1 MNKKLVVSVAFV
13 ILVIVVAISFS
24 AYQAQLAEMHDVD
37 RYLEELAKK
46 KEMAIAASQ
55 QAIQQMNL
63 ENGSPALGSESAPIT
78 IIEFGDYQ
86 CEACYAWFHNTRDT
100 LIDNYIETGK
110 AKLIFVDLPFLG
122 RDSPTA
128 AHASYC
134 AEDQGQYW
142 EYHTMLYTFQDGHP
156 DSGWAD
162 RDRLNSFAFSLD
174 MNIDE
179 FNECMDSSKYK
190 KRVKANY
197 DEAVRNNVQSTP
209 TFIIISEDGKKE
221 MFSGAQPY
229 SVFSATIASML

>member
-13 ILVIVVAISFS
+13 VIVAIVIISFS
-24 AYQAQLAEMHDVD
+24 TYYATLLETQKVAQD
-37 RYLEELAKK
+37 RFL
-46 KEMAIAASQ
+46 ASQ
-55 QAIQQMNL
+55 QEPQQEF
-63 ENGSPALGSESAPIT
+63 ENGSPILGSESAPIT
-78 IIEFGDYQ
+78 IVEFGDYQ

-100 LIDNYIETGK
+100 LIDNYVETGK

-128 AHASYC
+128 AQASYC

-197 DEAVRNNVQSTP
+197 DEAVKNGVQSTP

-221 MFSGAQPY
+221 QFSGAQPY
-229 SVFSATIASML
+229 SVFSVTIESML

>member
-1 MNKKLVVSVAFV
+1 MNKRLVVSVAFV
-13 ILVIVVAISFS
+13 VIVAVVIISFS
-24 AYQAQLAEMHDVD
+24 TYYATLLETQKVAQD
-37 RYLEELAKK
+37 RFL
-46 KEMAIAASQ
+46 ASQ
-55 QAIQQMNL
+55 QEPQQEF
-63 ENGSPALGSESAPIT
+63 ENGSPILGSESAPIT
-78 IIEFGDYQ
+78 IVEFGDYQ

-122 RDSPTA
+122 RDSPIA
-128 AHASYC
+128 AQASYC

-174 MNIDE
+174 MSIDE

-197 DEAVRNNVQSTP
+197 DEAVKNRVQSTP

-221 MFSGAQPY
+221 QFSGAQPY
-229 SVFSATIASML
+229 SVFALTIESML

>member
-13 ILVIVVAISFS
+13 VIVAIVIISFS
-24 AYQAQLAEMHDVD
+24 TYYATLLETQKVAQD
-37 RYLEELAKK
+37 RFL
-46 KEMAIAASQ
+46 ASQ
-55 QAIQQMNL
+55 QEPQQEF

-78 IIEFGDYQ
+78 IVEFGDYQ
-86 CEACYAWFHNTRDT
+86 CEACYAWFHTTRDT
-100 LIDNYIETGK
+100 LIDNYVETGK
-110 AKLIFVDLPFLG
+110 VKLIFVDLPFLG
-122 RDSPTA
+122 RDSPMA
-128 AHASYC
+128 AQASYC

-197 DEAVRNNVQSTP
+197 DEAVKNGVQSTP
-209 TFIIISEDGKKE
+209 TFIIISEDGKRE
-221 MFSGAQPY
+221 QFSGAQPY
-229 SVFSATIASML
+229 SVFSATIESML

>member
-1 MNKKLVVSVAFV
+1 MNKRLVVSVVFV
-13 ILVIVVAISFS
+13 VLVIIVAISFS
-24 AYQAQLAEMHDVD
+24 SYQSNLLEMHDKTK
-37 RYLEELAKK
+37 YLEK
-46 KEMAIAASQ
+46 IASKQ
-55 QAIQQMNL
+55 SPLLNL
-63 ENGSPALGSESAPIT
+63 ENGSPPLGPDSAPIT
-78 IIEFGDYQ
+78 IVEFGDYQ

-110 AKLIFVDLPFLG
+110 AKLIFVDLAFLG
-122 RDSPTA
+122 SDSKTA
-128 AHASYC
+128 AQASYC

-179 FNECMDSSKYK
+179 FNDCMDSSKYK
-190 KRVKANY
+190 IRVKANY
-197 DEAVRNNVQSTP
+197 DEAVKNDVQSTP

-221 MFSGAQPY
+221 QFSGAQPY
-229 SVFSATIASML
+229 SVFSATIESML

>member
-1 MNKKLVVSVAFV
+1 MNKRLVVSVEFV
-13 ILVIVVAISFS
+13 VIVAVVIISFS
-24 AYQAQLAEMHDVD
+24 TYYATLLETQKVAQD
-37 RYLEELAKK
+37 RFL
-46 KEMAIAASQ
+46 ASQ
-55 QAIQQMNL
+55 QELQQEF

-78 IIEFGDYQ
+78 IVEFGDYQ

-122 RDSPTA
+122 RDSPTSA
-128 AHASYC
+128 QASYC

-162 RDRLNSFAFSLD
+162 RNRLNSFAFSLD

-179 FNECMDSSKYK
+179 FDECMDSSKYK
-190 KRVKANY
+190 NRVKANY
-197 DEAVRNNVQSTP
+197 DEAVKNGVQSTP

-221 MFSGAQPY
+221 QFSGAQPY
-229 SVFSATIASML
+229 SVFSVTIESML

>member
-1 MNKKLVVSVAFV
+1 MNKKLVVSIAFV
-13 ILVIVVAISFS
+13 VIVAVVIISFS
-24 AYQAQLAEMHDVD
+24 TYYATLLETQKLAQD
-37 RYLEELAKK
+37 RFL
-46 KEMAIAASQ
+46 ASQ
-55 QAIQQMNL
+55 QEPQQEF

-78 IIEFGDYQ
+78 IVEFGDYQ
-86 CEACYAWFHNTRDT
+86 CEACYAWFHTTRDT
-100 LIDNYIETGK
+100 LIDNYIVTGK

-122 RDSPTA
+122 RDSPMA
-128 AHASYC
+128 AQASYC

-190 KRVKANY
+190 NRVKANY
-197 DEAVRNNVQSTP
+197 DEAVKNGAQATP
-209 TFIIISEDGKKE
+209 TFIIISEDGKRE
-221 MFSGAQPY
+221 QFSGSQPY
-229 SVFSATIASML
+229 SVFAATIESML

>member
-13 ILVIVVAISFS
+13 VIVAVVIISFS
-24 AYQAQLAEMHDVD
+24 TYYATLLETQKVAQD
-37 RYLEELAKK
+37 RFL
-46 KEMAIAASQ
+46 ASQ
-55 QAIQQMNL
+55 QEPQQEF
-63 ENGSPALGSESAPIT
+63 ENGSPILGSESAPIT
-78 IIEFGDYQ
+78 IVEFGDYQ

-122 RDSPTA
+122 RDSPTSA
-128 AHASYC
+128 QASYC

-197 DEAVRNNVQSTP
+197 DEAVKNRVQSTP

-221 MFSGAQPY
+221 QFSGAQPY
-229 SVFSATIASML
+229 SVFALTIESML

>member
-13 ILVIVVAISFS
+13 VIVAVVIISFS
-24 AYQAQLAEMHDVD
+24 TYYATLLETQKVAQD
-37 RYLEELAKK
+37 RFL
-46 KEMAIAASQ
+46 ASQ
-55 QAIQQMNL
+55 QEPQQEF

-78 IIEFGDYQ
+78 IVEFGDYQ

-122 RDSPTA
+122 RDSPTSA
-128 AHASYC
+128 QASYC

-179 FNECMDSSKYK
+179 FDECMDSSKYK
-190 KRVKANY
+190 NRVKANY
-197 DEAVRNNVQSTP
+197 DEAVKNGVQSTP

-221 MFSGAQPY
+221 QFSGAQPY
-229 SVFSATIASML
+229 SVFSVTIESML

>member
-13 ILVIVVAISFS
+13 VIVAIVIISFS
-24 AYQAQLAEMHDVD
+24 TYYATLLETQKVAQD
-37 RYLEELAKK
+37 RFL
-46 KEMAIAASQ
+46 ASQ
-55 QAIQQMNL
+55 QEPQQEF

-78 IIEFGDYQ
+78 IVEFGDYQ
-86 CEACYAWFHNTRDT
+86 CEACYAWFHTTRDT
-100 LIDNYIETGK
+100 LIDNYVETGK

-122 RDSPTA
+122 RDSPMA
-128 AHASYC
+128 AQASYC

-179 FNECMDSSKYK
+179 FDECMDSSKYK
-190 KRVKANY
+190 NRVKANY
-197 DEAVRNNVQSTP
+197 DEAVKNGVQSTP

-221 MFSGAQPY
+221 QFSGAQPY
-229 SVFSATIASML
+229 SVFSVTIESML

>member
-13 ILVIVVAISFS
+13 ILVIVVGISFS
-24 AYQAQLAEMHDVD
+24 AYQAQLAEMHDKTK
-37 RYLEELAKK
+37 YLEK
-46 KEMAIAASQ
+46 IATKQPS
-55 QAIQQMNL
+55 IVNL

-128 AHASYC
+128 AQASYC

-179 FNECMDSSKYK
+179 FNDCMDSSKYK
-190 KRVKANY
+190 NRVKANY
-197 DEAVRNNVQSTP
+197 DEAVKNDVQSTP
-209 TFIIISEDGKKE
+209 TFIIISEDGKRE
-221 MFSGAQPY
+221 QFSGSQPY
-229 SVFSATIASML
+229 SVFAATIESML

>member
-1 MNKKLVVSVAFV
+1 MNKRLVVSVAFV
-13 ILVIVVAISFS
+13 VIVAVVIISFS
-24 AYQAQLAEMHDVD
+24 TYYATLLETQKLAQD
-37 RYLEELAKK
+37 RFL
-46 KEMAIAASQ
+46 ASQ
-55 QAIQQMNL
+55 QEPQQEF
-63 ENGSPALGSESAPIT
+63 ENGSPILGSESAPIT

-128 AHASYC
+128 AQASYC
-134 AEDQGQYW
+134 AEDQEQYW

-197 DEAVRNNVQSTP
+197 DEAVKNGVQSTP

-221 MFSGAQPY
+221 MFSGSQPY
-229 SVFSATIASML
+229 SVFAASIESML

>member
-13 ILVIVVAISFS
+13 VIVAVVIISFS
-24 AYQAQLAEMHDVD
+24 TYYATLLETQKLAQD
-37 RYLEELAKK
+37 RF
-46 KEMAIAASQ
+46 IASQ
-55 QAIQQMNL
+55 QKAQQ
-63 ENGSPALGSESAPIT
+63 EFDNGSPVLGSESATIT
-78 IIEFGDYQ
+78 VVEFGDYQ

-122 RDSPTA
+122 RDSPVA
-128 AHASYC
+128 AQASYC

-162 RDRLNSFAFSLD
+162 RNRLNSFAFSLD

-197 DEAVRNNVQSTP
+197 DEAVKNGVQSTP

-221 MFSGAQPY
+221 QFSGAQPY
-229 SVFSATIASML
+229 SVFSVTIESML

>member
-1 MNKKLVVSVAFV
+1 MAVV
-13 ILVIVVAISFS
+13 IISFS
-24 AYQAQLAEMHDVD
+24 TYYATLLETQKLAQD
-37 RYLEELAKK
+37 RFL
-46 KEMAIAASQ
+46 ASQ
-55 QAIQQMNL
+55 QEPQQEF
-63 ENGSPALGSESAPIT
+63 ENGSPILGSESAPIT
-78 IIEFGDYQ
+78 IVEFGDYQ

-122 RDSPTA
+122 RDSPTSA
-128 AHASYC
+128 QASYC

-179 FNECMDSSKYK
+179 FDECMDSSKYK
-190 KRVKANY
+190 NRVKANY
-197 DEAVRNNVQSTP
+197 DEAVKNGVQSTP

-221 MFSGAQPY
+221 QFSGALPY
-229 SVFSATIASML
+229 SVFSVTIESML

>member
-13 ILVIVVAISFS
+13 VIVAIVIISFS
-24 AYQAQLAEMHDVD
+24 TYYATLLETQKVAQD
-37 RYLEELAKK
+37 RFL
-46 KEMAIAASQ
+46 ASQ
-55 QAIQQMNL
+55 QEPQQEF
-63 ENGSPALGSESAPIT
+63 ENGSPILGSESAPIT
-78 IIEFGDYQ
+78 IVEFGDYQ

-122 RDSPTA
+122 RDSPIA
-128 AHASYC
+128 AQASYC

-174 MNIDE
+174 MSIDE

-190 KRVKANY
+190 KRVKINY
-197 DEAVRNNVQSTP
+197 DEAVKNRVQSTP
-209 TFIIISEDGKKE
+209 TFIIISEDGKRE
-221 MFSGAQPY
+221 QFSGAQPY
-229 SVFSATIASML
+229 SVFALTIESML

>member
-100 LIDNYIETGK
+100 LIDNYIDTGK

-122 RDSPTA
+122 RDSPKA
-128 AHASYC
+128 AEASYC
-134 AEDQGQYW
+134 AEDQGKYW
-142 EYHTMLYTFQDGHP
+142 KYHTMLYTFQDGHP

-162 RDRLNSFAFSLD
+162 RNRLNSFAFSLD

-221 MFSGAQPY
+221 MFSGAHPY